1 MHAESGDLDRAPYLV
16 STEWLAQHLSDP
28 NIVLVDCRY
37 YFDGR
42 DGQAEYVKDHIPGA
56 VHLDWSKKLIDPTA
70 PRPGTFKLPS
80 PARLRGSLEPLGIS
94 DASLIIGYDDEG
106 GHFVSRLLATLAAYG
121 YDNVRV
127 LEGGIVKWRAE
138 GRALTS
144 DIPSP
149 ARGQLSFDRHGADVF
164 ASIDDVLDSQ
174 NDPNVVIL
182 DVRRVTEFTGEEV
195 RARHG
200 GRIPWARW
208 ALWHENLNW
217 DGDRT
222 FKDAATLRE
231 RYAALG
237 ITPDKRV
244 ITYCQGGVRAAHS
257 ALTLRM
263 LGFPDVRIF
272 DGSWEEWGSRDD
284 VPIAEGPAETP

>member
-1 MHAESGDLDRAPYLV
+1 MNRSTDELDRAPYLV
-16 STEWLAQHLSDP
+16 STEWLAQHLADAD
-28 NIVLVDCRY
+28 IVLVDCRY

-42 DGQAEYVKDHIPGA
+42 DGLAEYAKDHLPGA
-56 VHLDWSKKLIDPTA
+56 VHLDWSKQLIDPSA

-80 PARLRGSLEPLGIS
+80 EERLRDVLEPLGIS
-94 DASLIIGYDDEG
+94 DSSTIVGYDDEG
-106 GHFVSRLLATLAAYG
+106 GHFVSRLLATLSAYG

-138 GRALTS
+138 GRPLTA
-144 DIPSP
+144 DVPTP
-149 ARGQLSFDRHGADVF
+149 TRGHLSFDRRATNTF
-164 ASIDDVLDSQ
+164 ASIDDVLSARE
-174 NDPNVVIL
+174 DPGTVIV

-195 RARHG
+195 RARRG

-208 ALWHENLNW
+208 ALWQENLNW

-222 FKDAATLRE
+222 FKDAAGLRA
-231 RYAALG
+231 RYEALG
-237 ITPDKRV
+237 VTPDKQV

-263 LGFPDVRIF
+263 LGYPDVRIY
-272 DGSWEEWGSRDD
+272 DGSWEEWGNRDD
-284 VPIAEGPAETP
+284 VPIAEGPDERS